1 MPTEEV
7 VFEQNR
13 RHAKFEVFT
22 DPLASGYYWHL
33 KAANGEV
40 VCVSE
45 AYTTEA
51 DAWRAVHRLPAIAF
65 DAAWSHQ
72 EE

>member
-1 MPTEEV
+1 MTPEPT
-7 VFEQNR
+7 Q
-13 RHAKFEVFT
+13 RHAKFEVSKSV
-22 DPLASGYYWHL
+22 ASGRYFWLL

-40 VCVSE
+40 VCNSE

-51 DAWRAVHRLPAIAF
+51 DAWRAVRRLPAIAF

-72 EE
+72 GE